1 VTVTLL
7 VVGRVRSVLAEAV
20 AEYEGRLRH
29 YWKFEVIEVD
39 AGSARGRADGAS
51 VMAEEG
57 ERILSRIPDGSLVC
71 LLDREGR
78 EMSSRKLSLWLQE
91 MTLHGGQGVTFV
103 IGGAFGVSPEVK
115 ARAQR
120 KLSFSPMT
128 FPHEMAR
135 LMLAEQLYRAGTILR
150 NEPYHKGP

>member
-1 VTVTLL
+1 MITVL
-7 VVGRVRSVLAEAV
+7 VVGRVRGVLAEAV

-29 YWKFEVIEVD
+29 YWKVEVIEVD
-39 AGSARGRADGAS
+39 AGSSRGKADGAA

-57 ERILSRIPDGSLVC
+57 ARILARIPDGSQVC
-71 LLDREGR
+71 LLERDGR
-78 EMSSRKLSLWLQE
+78 TMGSRKLAQWLQDQV
-91 MTLHGGQGVTFV
+91 LHGGRSVTFV
-103 IGGAFGVSPEVK
+103 IGGAFGVSPEVE

-135 LMLAEQLYRAGTILR
+135 LLLAEQLYRAGTILR